1 MQLKAARRTALAPVI
16 LVGMLTALVGAPA
29 ARGNDSSA
37 LEEHRSLWE
46 RAAIG
51 AYVYA
56 YNKYCE
62 CHPETPPE
70 TYVTVRADQVVDVR
84 HQPFG
89 FDHYV
94 QAEPRNFEW
103 YWTIEQLFDL
113 VDNALARG
121 SVVRVEFDA
130 ALGFPTHV
138 FIDYDEN
145 LIGDEVD
152 VRVTKLEPLE
162 E

>member
-1 MQLKAARRTALAPVI
+1 VLGLVIRIGVLAAV
-16 LVGMLTALVGAPA
+16 VGAPA
-29 ARGNDSSA
+29 ARGDDAEA
-37 LEEHRSLWE
+37 LDEHRRLWQE
-46 RAAIG
+46 AAIDE
-51 AYVYA
+51 YVYA

-70 TYVTVRADQVVDVR
+70 TYVTVRGNEVIDVR

-103 YWTIEQLFDL
+103 YWTIDQLFDL
-113 VDNALARG
+113 VGNALQRG
-121 SVVRVEFDA
+121 SVVRAEFDA
-130 ALGFPTHV
+130 TLGFPTHV
-138 FIDYDEN
+138 FIDHDEN

-152 VRVTKLEPLE
+152 VRVTKLERLDE
-162 E
+162 

>member
-1 MQLKAARRTALAPVI
+1 MQPKAARRTAWAQVI
-16 LVGMLTALVGAPA
+16 LVGVLAAPA
-29 ARGNDSSA
+29 ASANDAAA
-37 LEEHRSLWE
+37 LEAHRGLWE
-46 RAAIG
+46 QAAIE

-94 QAEPRNFEW
+94 QAEPRNFQW
-103 YWTIEQLFDL
+103 YWTIDQLFDL
-113 VDNALARG
+113 VGNALSRG

-130 ALGFPTHV
+130 ELGFPTHV
-138 FIDYDEN
+138 FIDHDEN